1 MSSPESLLRVLRRQH
16 AYIASLVFGVTVS
29 SGEERKRAVADLLH
43 YVALH
48 ESAEQTFMHPVALK
62 SVGDLAAVQGRV
74 AEEREIEAVIIHLER
89 LDADSMDFMIYF
101 GLLEEALSGHTRA
114 EEDVEAHTIGNA
126 LGDDKVRSI
135 ARDLELVDAWMDP
148 ATHSIGG
155 SVAQL
160 PWSPDQRNGARFEEL
175 SRKSLEAF
183 AAVSR
188 IR

>member
-1 MSSPESLLRVLRRQH
+1 MPSPESLLRVLRRQH
-16 AYIASLVFGVTVS
+16 AYIASLVFSVTVS
-29 SGEERKRAVADLLH
+29 SGQERENAMADLLH

-74 AEEREIEAVIIHLER
+74 AEEREIEAVITHLEG
-89 LDADSMDFMIYF
+89 LDTDSMDFMIYF
-101 GLLEEALSGHTRA
+101 GLLEEALNGHTRA

-126 LGDDKVRSI
+126 VADAEVQSM

-160 PWSPDQRNGARFEEL
+160 PWTPGQHNGARFEEL

>member
-29 SGEERKRAVADLLH
+29 VGQERDNAVADLLH
-43 YVALH
+43 YIALH
-48 ESAEQTFMHPVALK
+48 EAAEQTFMHPVGLE

-74 AEEREIEAVIIHLER
+74 VEEREIEAVITHLEG
-89 LDADSMDFMIYF
+89 LDADSMDFLIYF
-101 GLLEEALSGHTRA
+101 GLLEEALNGHTRA
-114 EEDVEAHTIGNA
+114 EEDVEAHTISNA
-126 LGDDKVRSI
+126 VADETVQAITRG
-135 ARDLELVDAWMDP
+135 LELVDAWMDP

-160 PWSPDQRNGARFEEL
+160 PWTSGERNGLRFGEL
-175 SRKSLEAF
+175 HRKSLEAF
-183 AAVSR
+183 EAVSR